1 MSYKKTIIL
10 IIILCLLIG
19 IAYLINRSPK
29 KTSGETALFPQFDA
43 EKVTS
48 IRLNGK
54 TNKLTLVKSEGQW
67 RAVEQDDLPV
77 DKDQIKQALEV
88 VSELKRDDIISKNP
102 SKQEIFQV
110 DPNQGFEVEIKG
122 EGDTT
127 LALFYIGKNG
137 PDFMS
142 TYVREAD
149 SNEVFLYKGFHL
161 RSRFDKPAENW
172 LDKFI
177 IIVQDE
183 DVEAINYNLDD
194 GVFSLVKDYE
204 TEKWRLDQPE
214 ASAVRE
220 KLMSD
225 ITQTLFNLRG
235 TKLRRLKPEM
245 ALEEFGLDQPLSSI
259 TLSMTDGDSKTL
271 LIGKH
276 DEKTDE
282 YFVRLSDRDIVYSVG
297 KFSIDKIN
305 KTWQELKME
314 EVPPEASQQTD
325 PAVDPNMHPPTNHP

>member
-1 MSYKKTIIL
+1 MS
-10 IIILCLLIG
+10 
-19 IAYLINRSPK
+19 
-29 KTSGETALFPQFDA
+29 LFPQFDA

-54 TNKLTLVKSEGQW
+54 TNKLALVKSEGQW

-88 VSELKRDDIISKNP
+88 VSDLQRDDIISKNP

-110 DPNQGFEVEIKG
+110 DPNQGFEVEIYG
-122 EGDTT
+122 EEDNS
-127 LALFYIGKNG
+127 LARFYIGKNG

-142 TYVREAD
+142 TYVRKAD
-149 SNEVFLYKGFHL
+149 SNEVILYKGFHL

-177 IIVQDE
+177 ILVQDG
-183 DVEAINYNLDD
+183 DVEGINFIRDD
-194 GVFSLVKDYE
+194 GAFSLVKDYE

-220 KLMSD
+220 KMMSD

-235 TKLRRLKPEM
+235 TKLRRLKPES

-271 LIGKH
+271 LIGKL

-282 YFVRLSDRDIVYSVG
+282 YFVRLSDRDIIYSVG

-314 EVPPEASQQTD
+314 EAPPEASQQTNQ
-325 PAVDPNMHPPTNHP
+325 AVNPNMPVPPGHP